1 MITRQFAEAFAA
13 EWIEA
18 WNHHDLDRI
27 LSHYAETFE
36 FSSPR
41 IIEVVGE
48 PSGVLKGKAAMRA
61 YWAKALE
68 RQPDLHFRLVTVL
81 SGISSAVIHYQRHN
95 GGYAAE
101 YFEFETGGKVSKSSA
116 HYAETKR

>member
-1 MITRQFAEAFAA
+1 MITRLFAEEFAA

-18 WNHHDLDRI
+18 WNHRDLDRI

-48 PSGVLKGKAAMRA
+48 PSGVLIGRAAIRA
-61 YWAKALE
+61 YWSKALE
-68 RQPDLHFRLVTVL
+68 RQPDLHFRLITAL
-81 SGISSAVIHYQRHN
+81 SGISSVVIHYQRHN

-101 YFEFETGGKVSKSSA
+101 YFEFEPGGKVSKSSA
-116 HYAETKR
+116 HYSV